1 MHIRKMAQDAY
12 DNAQEHG
19 WNDGAEKHV
28 PTQVALICSE
38 AAEALEAYRNKEALC
53 WTDDTGKPQGI
64 GSEFADIL
72 IRVGHYAVALGI
84 DLELEVAK
92 KMAYNATRPF
102 RHGGKAC

>member
-1 MHIRKMAQDAY
+1 MQINEMARRAY
-12 DNAQEHG
+12 DNAQAHG

-28 PTQVALICSE
+28 PTQVALLCSE
-38 AAEALEAYRNKEALC
+38 AVEALEAYRNKEALC
-53 WTDDTGKPQGI
+53 WIDDAGKPQGV

-84 DLELEVAK
+84 DLEAEVEK
-92 KMAYNATRPF
+92 KMAYNAGRPF